1 MLAGQHTGYQNVTL
15 QATNY
20 MLAASMLASV
30 VCSFHILSIKYT
42 FLSEIM
48 HLCVISGISSTLS
61 FFTFCWNIR
70 VYMNT
75 HNMHRQ
81 SVLALL

>member
-61 FFTFCWNIR
+61 FLHFVGTY
-70 VYMNT
+70 VYT
-75 HNMHRQ
+75 
-81 SVLALL
+81 